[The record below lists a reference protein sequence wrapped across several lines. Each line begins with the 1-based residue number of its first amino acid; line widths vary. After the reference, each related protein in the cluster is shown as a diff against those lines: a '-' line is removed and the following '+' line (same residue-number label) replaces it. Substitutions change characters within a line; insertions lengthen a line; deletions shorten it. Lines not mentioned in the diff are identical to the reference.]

1 MALKSKKH
9 NQQNNSNSY
18 QHHDKD
24 AFVLPDGTEP
34 QSLDDVLKILED
46 RYAAQMM
53 RQVGLISS
61 DKEKKKQN
69 PSSASLPKLR
79 VARPSLDN
87 LLSLASAAAAGKTSE
102 RGSFEELVTGT
113 KKKKKSSKDKESGK
127 KSSGKESSG
136 GIRGSSTSSSPS
148 GVNQDA
154 DASGNEV
161 NLNRMTPLKLAPAPT
176 PILGSIPENESLAVD
191 KVPVDLNAYAP
202 PSFGSETAMDFFAA
216 LSWDGGAAAAGAGGE
231 GSGSGVA
238 ATVPVAGEELGS
250 VYSAQAT
257 LSALSKEAEVVRLPA
272 QANADER
279 SAVYDQQY
287 HAQPQSYDYA
297 SYMPSSA
304 EERNGAYDLFMS
316 YPYPDGAPI
325 P

>member
-9 NQQNNSNSY
+9 NQQNSSY
-18 QHHDKD
+18 HQYDKD

-69 PSSASLPKLR
+69 PSSASLPKMR

-87 LLSLASAAAAGKTSE
+87 LLSLASAAAAGTMIE
-102 RGSFEELVTGT
+102 RVSFEELVTY
-113 KKKKKSSKDKESGK
+113 KKKKSSKELGK
-127 KSSGKESSG
+127 KSSSKEASG

-148 GVNQDA
+148 GVNQDT
-154 DASGNEV
+154 DASGKKV
-161 NLNRMTPLKLAPAPT
+161 NLNRMTPLKLAAAPT
-176 PILGSIPENESLAVD
+176 PIRGSIPENESLSVD
-191 KVPVDLNAYAP
+191 KVPVDLDAYAP

-216 LSWDGGAAAAGAGGE
+216 LSWEGGTATAGAGGA
-231 GSGSGVA
+231 GSGLT
-238 ATVPVAGEELGS
+238 ATVPGEEVGS
-250 VYSAQAT
+250 VYSAQAP
-257 LSALSKEAEVVRLPA
+257 ALSKEVDVVRLPA
-272 QANADER
+272 QANGDER
-279 SAVYDQQY
+279 TAVYDQQY
-287 HAQPQSYDYA
+287 HAQSQSCDFA

-316 YPYPDGAPI
+316 YPYPDGAPL